1 MEELINRLEEKIKE
15 QFQKKGFGWLI
26 WAVTIG
32 FIVLNSILS
41 ILFKEKPKIEPK
53 ERKMNEVKVDIK
65 KQEVKREFKK
75 KEKDIKYKPN
85 ITLTPLLKE
94 KKFAWSLFGISFIL
108 MFIENFLNMDKYV
121 GGWHIVLYILIL
133 TPLFYLA
140 FINQLKNPHTKWFFI
155 PLLVMIFDMF
165 YYNNNFVQLI
175 VPIFFFV
182 MVWSLYI
189 TSMHNLHSLYQ
200 TLMPKLSWG
209 FDIIDN
215 MIAFLSN
222 LFIRESHKKI
232 YGRIALALL
241 ITIPFLGVFIALLFS
256 ADSNFS
262 SFIEKILSFNI
273 NFDSKYILT
282 VPLYFFLYLTFFL
295 YSFSIKKDRSQREE
309 TASLDMLIVGIF
321 LGMINI
327 LFITFISLQMPFLFG
342 GEYLTKG
349 LTIAEFA
356 REGFFQLM
364 MVMGIVLLIF
374 LFIMRRFK
382 GEKTI
387 TIMLSG
393 LLIETILMGVV
404 SLKKMYLYQ
413 DLKGATVMRYYVE
426 WFDYFLLIVL
436 LLGIWFIIRKL
447 EFSKLLNTTTILAVL
462 AFSTIISLNV
472 DEMVASHNI
481 VKFKDNQS
489 LLDKNALK
497 NLSIDALPVIS
508 KYNIILDN
516 NRSNMDWY
524 RIYKRKE
531 CDSFSEYHI
540 GYCSILK
547 NYEKR

>member
-26 WAVTIG
+26 WVVTIG
-32 FIVLNSILS
+32 FIILNSILS

-140 FINQLKNPHTKWFFI
+140 FTNQLKNPHTKWFFI

-273 NFDSKYILT
+273 DFDSKYILT

-295 YSFSIKKDRSQREE
+295 YSFSIKKDRSQREN
-309 TASLDMLIVGIF
+309 TPSLDILIVGIF

-547 NYEKR
+547 NYD

>member
-32 FIVLNSILS
+32 FIILNSILS
-41 ILFKEKPKIEPK
+41 ILFKERPKIEPK

-140 FINQLKNPHTKWFFI
+140 FTNQLKNPHTKWFFI

-309 TASLDMLIVGIF
+309 TPSLDMLIVGIF

-472 DEMVASHNI
+472 DGMVASHNI